1 MHGARPG
8 RLAVQRYAPEPA
20 IPPPLEHVVVMVTA
34 GQTRFAGRKDEA
46 GQTLRTLQALSAQ
59 RYISSYDLAM
69 IQVGLGDRD
78 AALNL
83 LEQGYRERTHWMA
96 LLQVDPRLDP
106 LRSDPRFARLLE
118 AMRFPG

>member
-1 MHGARPG
+1 
-8 RLAVQRYAPEPA
+8 
-20 IPPPLEHVVVMVTA
+20 
-34 GQTRFAGRKDEA
+34 
-46 GQTLRTLQALSAQ
+46 
-59 RYISSYDLAM
+59 M